1 MTDKPHYQ
9 LFIDGAWVEGGAGQV
24 LQSLNP
30 ATGEPWASFAC
41 ASAEDVDRAFSSI
54 SAASRY
60 SSFPRAVW
68 VISRQT

>member
-9 LFIDGAWVEGGAGQV
+9 LFIDGEWVEGGAGQV

-41 ASAEDVDRAFSSI
+41 ASAKDVDRAVN
-54 SAASRY
+54 AAA
-60 SSFPRAVW
+60 RA
-68 VISRQT
+68 